1 MLLKEIKLRSVKI
14 IDIGY
19 ITVIYFITAVLLAK
33 LFTKLYG
40 KFDEKKEEK
49 KPFLLRTL
57 ELAGMMWIIGIVTY
71 IVKNVVELIPF
82 PLDGLYGFNH
92 MLMKELKMGA
102 VFTFVFLFF
111 EEHFK
116 SKLTHYYNALN

>member
-116 SKLTHYYNALN
+116 SKLTHYYNSLN

>member
-14 IDIGY
+14 VDIGY
-19 ITVIYFITAVLLAK
+19 ITIIYFVTAVILAK
-33 LFTKLYG
+33 LFGKLYG

-49 KPFLLRTL
+49 KTFLLRTF

-111 EEHFK
+111 EDHFK
-116 SKLTHYYNALN
+116 SKLTHYYNSLK

>member
-19 ITVIYFITAVLLAK
+19 ITIIYFVTAVILAK
-33 LFTKLYG
+33 LFGKLYG
-40 KFDEKKEEK
+40 KFDEKKEDK
-49 KPFLLRTL
+49 KTFLLRTL
-57 ELAGMMWIIGIVTY
+57 ELAGMMWIIGVVTY

-82 PLDGLYGFNH
+82 PLDGVYGFNH

-111 EEHFK
+111 EDHFK
-116 SKLTHYYNALN
+116 SKLTYYYNSLK

>member
-1 MLLKEIKLRSVKI
+1 MKEIKLRSVKI

>member
-1 MLLKEIKLRSVKI
+1 MLLKEIKLRSIKI

-19 ITVIYFITAVLLAK
+19 ITIIYFITAVLLAK
-33 LFTKLYG
+33 LFGKLYG

-49 KPFLLRTL
+49 KPFLLRTF
-57 ELAGMMWIIGIVTY
+57 ELTGMMWIVGVVTY

-111 EEHFK
+111 EDHFK
-116 SKLTHYYNALN
+116 SKLTHYYNSLK

>member
-111 EEHFK
+111 EDHFK
-116 SKLTHYYNALN
+116 SKLTHYYNSLN

>member
-1 MLLKEIKLRSVKI
+1 LKEIKLRSVKI

>member
-1 MLLKEIKLRSVKI
+1 MLLKEIKLRSIKI
-14 IDIGY
+14 VDIVY
-19 ITVIYFITAVLLAK
+19 ITIIYFVTAVILAK
-33 LFTKLYG
+33 LFGKLYG

-49 KPFLLRTL
+49 KTFLLRTF

-111 EEHFK
+111 EDHFK
-116 SKLTHYYNALN
+116 SKLTHYYNSLK

>member
-1 MLLKEIKLRSVKI
+1 MKEIKLRSVKI

-116 SKLTHYYNALN
+116 SKLTHYYNSLN